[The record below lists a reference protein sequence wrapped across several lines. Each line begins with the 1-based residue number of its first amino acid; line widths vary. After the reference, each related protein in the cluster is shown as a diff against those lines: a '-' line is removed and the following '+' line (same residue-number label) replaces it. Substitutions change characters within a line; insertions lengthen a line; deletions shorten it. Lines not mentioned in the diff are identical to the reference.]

1 MADNKKYYY
10 LKLKDNFFDSDEMIV
25 LESMIDGYKY
35 SNILMKLYLRSLKG
49 EGKLMFNDR
58 IPFNSQM
65 LATITRH
72 SVGDVEKAVKLF
84 KELNLIDVLDNGAIY
99 MLDIQN
105 FIGESSTEA
114 DRIRAYRKR
123 IETDKNRLEMG
134 ACTSVQDNVYICT
147 PELELELE
155 IEKELEI
162 EIDKDNVEQSSPSYP
177 YSEIIDYLNLK
188 AGTKYRATSKKTQG
202 LIKARFKEGFDID
215 DFKTVIDKKTTE
227 WKNDKKMN
235 QYLRPETLFG
245 TKFEGYLNQKIV
257 NLPVESKAN
266 VIPEAHDEKPP
277 EVEMSEEER
286 VALIERIRQG
296 LDF

>member
-72 SVGDVEKAVKLF
+72 SVGDVEKAIKLF

-99 MLDIQN
+99 MIDIQN

-114 DRIRAYRKR
+114 DRVRAYRKR
-123 IETDKNRLEMG
+123 IETDKNRLEMSNI
-134 ACTSVQDNVYICT
+134 TNVQDDLYKCT
-147 PELELELE
+147 PEL
-155 IEKELEI
+155 EKELEI
-162 EIDKDNVEQSSPSYP
+162 EIEKEIDKE
-177 YSEIIDYLNLK
+177 
-188 AGTKYRATSKKTQG
+188 KK
-202 LIKARFKEGFDID
+202 
-215 DFKTVIDKKTTE
+215 KKTTTKRFSKPSINE
-227 WKNDKKMN
+227 LQ
-235 QYLRPETLFG
+235 QYITDNNF
-245 TKFEGYLNQKIV
+245 KIDAQHFFDYY
-257 NLPVESKAN
+257 ESKGWLVGKSPMKDWKATVRN
-266 VIPEAHDEKPP
+266 WNRRNEEVKPKPNSPTKVIKKAYDEKPP
-277 EVEMSEEER
+277 EVEMTDEER
-286 VALIERIRQG
+286 KAMIDRIRQG
-296 LDF
+296 ISNE

>member
-10 LKLKDNFFDSDEMIV
+10 LKLKDNFFDSDEMVI

-99 MLDIQN
+99 MIDIQN

-114 DRIRAYRKR
+114 DRVRAYRKR
-123 IETDKNRLEMG
+123 IENDKNRLEMG
-134 ACTSVQDNVYICT
+134 TLTNVQDDLYKCT
-147 PELELELE
+147 PELEIELE
-155 IEKELEI
+155 IELDKEIDKEI
-162 EIDKDNVEQSSPSYP
+162 EIKKPKRTTTKRFSKPTLEQLQEYINEKSLNIDAQYFLDYYESKGWLVGKSPMKDWKATVRNWARR
-177 YSEIIDYLNLK
+177 DLK
-188 AGTKYRATSKKTQG
+188 KGTKIEKDIGNDGSEFG
-202 LIKARFKEGFDID
+202 LI
-215 DFKTVIDKKTTE
+215 
-227 WKNDKKMN
+227 
-235 QYLRPETLFG
+235 L
-245 TKFEGYLNQKIV
+245 
-257 NLPVESKAN
+257 
-266 VIPEAHDEKPP
+266 
-277 EVEMSEEER
+277 
-286 VALIERIRQG
+286 
-296 LDF
+296 